1 MKLREVWVVAG
12 TDNAGIWQAFVK
24 QGVETR
30 LAGIVERGGGLIHE
44 QPLRFVKQRAR
55 KRDALLFSSRQ
66 HLLPILFFVQPSA
79 WEPAA
84 FHVPPIWSAPNE
96 FHPEDLFPSGLW
108 QGVCHPL

>member
-44 QPLRFVKQRAR
+44 QPLGFLKQRAR
-55 KRDALLFSSRQ
+55 KRDALLFSSRETCSQFCSSSNRQ
-66 HLLPILFFVQPSA
+66 HGSLLRSTCPRFG
-79 WEPAA
+79 
-84 FHVPPIWSAPNE
+84 VPLMNSIPKT
-96 FHPEDLFPSGLW
+96 
-108 QGVCHPL
+108 